1 MTKSY
6 KEWLD
11 LDVDQIEPIELSTQ
25 RKMNLKQT
33 ILKKRATRKRMPKWV
48 RHIAAAAIIGITMVT
63 SVSIAFPTLA
73 LQIPFMK
80 NIASYF
86 DNKNTVFENFDSYAT
101 EIGQVHSSN
110 GLSMMIENAVYD
122 GTSLT
127 ISFALET
134 DTDLGDSPFIEGDFM
149 DFKGAVGG
157 GGSSRLEKIGDNKYI
172 GLANVTPHFDKE
184 APDELEI
191 TWKPKAFLNADKDTK
206 VEGDWAFNFKVSKL
220 AGELQLVNETVT
232 NYDVTARFTA
242 LGKNDMSTVIHYEY
256 EVIPEVL
263 EKWPEVTVQ
272 FDELRD
278 NLGNTYVVNGNGA
291 SSRDSGIS
299 YKSSATVQ
307 TIDPAATSITFVPV
321 IYFSLGS
328 GKGTELKEM
337 DPVTIPLN

>member
-11 LDVDQIEPIELSTQ
+11 LDVDQIEPIELSAQ

-33 ILKKRATRKRMPKWV
+33 VLKKQATRKRMPKWV
-48 RHIAAAAIIGITMVT
+48 RHIAAAAIIGVSMVT

-73 LQIPFMK
+73 SQIPFMK

-86 DNKNTVFENFDSYAT
+86 DNKSTMLENFDSYAT

-122 GTSLT
+122 GTSMT

-134 DTDLGDSPFIEGDFM
+134 DKDLGDSPFIEGDFI
-149 DFKGAVGG
+149 DIKGAVGG
-157 GGSSRLEKIGDNKYI
+157 GGSTRLEKISDNKYV
-172 GLANVTPHFDKE
+172 GLANITPHFDKE
-184 APDELEI
+184 APDELEVI
-191 TWKPKAFLNADKDTK
+191 WKPEAFLNVNNDTK

-220 AGELQLVNETVT
+220 AGELQLVNETVS

-242 LGKNDMSTVIHYEY
+242 LEKNDMSTVIRFEY
-256 EVIPEVL
+256 ETIPEVL
-263 EKWPEVTVQ
+263 KKWPEVTVQ

-291 SSRDSGIS
+291 ASRDGGIS

-307 TIDPAATSITFVPV
+307 AINPTATSITFVPV

>member
-11 LDVDQIEPIELSTQ
+11 LDVDQIDPIELSAQ

-33 ILKKRATRKRMPKWV
+33 ILKKKATRKRMPKWV
-48 RHIAAAAIIGITMVT
+48 RHIAAAAIIGISMVT
-63 SVSIAFPTLA
+63 TVSITFPTLA
-73 LQIPFMK
+73 SQIPFMK

-86 DNKNTVFENFDSYAT
+86 DNKNTMFEDFDSYAT

-127 ISFALET
+127 ISYALET
-134 DTDLGDSPFIEGDFM
+134 DIDLGTFPFIEGEFIDIK
-149 DFKGAVGG
+149 DAVGAV
-157 GGSSRLEKIGDNKYI
+157 GSSRLEKISDNKYV
-172 GLANVTPHFDKE
+172 GLAKITPDFDKE
-184 APDELEI
+184 APDELEM
-191 TWKPKAFLNADKDTK
+191 TWKPEAFLNTDNDTK

-220 AGELQLVNETVT
+220 AGELQLVNETVS

-242 LGKNDMSTVIHYEY
+242 LEKNDMSTVINFDYEANP
-256 EVIPEVL
+256 EVIK
-263 EKWPEVTVQ
+263 KWPEVTVQ
-272 FDELRD
+272 FEELRD

-291 SSRDSGIS
+291 SSRDGGIS

-307 TIDPAATSITFVPV
+307 AINPTATSITFVPV

-337 DPVTIPLN
+337 DPVTIPLK

>member
-11 LDVDQIEPIELSTQ
+11 LDVDQIEPIELSAQ
-25 RKMNLKQT
+25 QKMKLKQT
-33 ILKKRATRKRMPKWV
+33 ILKKQTTRKRMPKWV
-48 RHIAAAAIIGITMVT
+48 RHIAVAAIIGISMITTVN
-63 SVSIAFPTLA
+63 IAFPTLA
-73 LQIPFMK
+73 SQIPFMK

-86 DNKNTVFENFDSYAT
+86 DNKSTMFENFDSYAT

-191 TWKPKAFLNADKDTK
+191 TWKPKAFLNTDKDTK

-256 EVIPEVL
+256 EVVPEVL
-263 EKWPEVTVQ
+263 KKWPEVTVQ
-272 FDELRD
+272 FDQLRD

-291 SSRDSGIS
+291 KSEDSGIS

-307 TIDPAATSITFVPV
+307 TIDPAATSITFVPN

-328 GKGTELKEM
+328 GQGMEIKEM
-337 DPVTIPLN
+337 DSVTIPLK

>member
-11 LDVDQIEPIELSTQ
+11 LDVDQIEPIELSAQ
-25 RKMNLKQT
+25 QKMKLKQT
-33 ILKKRATRKRMPKWV
+33 ILKKQTTRKHMPKWV
-48 RHIAAAAIIGITMVT
+48 RHIAVAAIIGISMITTVN
-63 SVSIAFPTLA
+63 IAFPTLA
-73 LQIPFMK
+73 SQIPFMK

-86 DNKNTVFENFDSYAT
+86 DNKSTMFENFDSYAT

-134 DTDLGDSPFIEGDFM
+134 DTDLGDIPFIEGNFIDI
-149 DFKGAVGG
+149 KGALGAGG
-157 GGSSRLEKIGDNKYI
+157 GSRLEKISDNKYV
-172 GLANVTPHFDKE
+172 GLANITPHFDKE
-184 APDELEI
+184 APDELEV
-191 TWKPKAFLNADKDTK
+191 TWKPEAFLNMNNDTK

-256 EVIPEVL
+256 EVVPEVL
-263 EKWPEVTVQ
+263 KKWPEVTVQ
-272 FDELRD
+272 FDQLRD

-291 SSRDSGIS
+291 KSEDRGIS

-307 TIDPAATSITFVPV
+307 AIDPAATSITFVPN

-328 GKGTELKEM
+328 GQGMEIKEM
-337 DPVTIPLN
+337 DSVTIPLK